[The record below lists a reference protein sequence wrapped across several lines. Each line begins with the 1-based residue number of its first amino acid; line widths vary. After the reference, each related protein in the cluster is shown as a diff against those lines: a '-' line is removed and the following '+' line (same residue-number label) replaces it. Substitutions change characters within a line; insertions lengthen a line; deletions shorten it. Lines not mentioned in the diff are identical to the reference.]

1 MDREEILR
9 KLQEATFAHLERDL
23 PQKKKEDINAVH
35 PDGWRSVRDRKW
47 EFRINNI
54 VLATIFHKPD
64 DKFSLWF
71 KTPLIY
77 EKLIEV
83 IGTTYQYDSL
93 NKAQSGFNSLI
104 CSMSDWCVAVLKY
117 INNINEGDGET

>member
-23 PQKKKEDINAVH
+23 PKKKKEDVNAVY
-35 PDGWRSVRDRKW
+35 PDGWRLVRDRKW

-77 EKLIEV
+77 AKLIEV

-93 NKAQSGFNSLI
+93 DKAQNGFSSLI
-104 CSMSDWCVAVLKY
+104 SSVSDWCVAVLKY
-117 INNINEGDGET
+117 INKNNNES